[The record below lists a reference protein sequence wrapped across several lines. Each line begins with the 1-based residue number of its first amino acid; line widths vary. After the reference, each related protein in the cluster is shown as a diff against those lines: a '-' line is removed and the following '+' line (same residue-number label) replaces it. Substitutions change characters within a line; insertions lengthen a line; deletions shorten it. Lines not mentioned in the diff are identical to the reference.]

1 MDDAPGVPG
10 ASDAPAD
17 ASRLRHELKSRAAV
31 VAGFATLVAD
41 EVADLP
47 LETAQSHLERLA
59 RNVEQMGA
67 LVTSLHEM
75 SMPQSGS
82 GPSPAASRPLTRQQ
96 LLVVEDDDDQYDL
109 LTALL
114 AHRPRIEW
122 DVRRATSLAEACA
135 AVRDSNPACAV
146 VDLTLPDAALLEALV
161 TLRAQAPDLPIIVVT
176 GVDDSGVGVEAVR
189 RGAQD
194 YLIKGDLD
202 ADSLERAITY
212 AIERSRVEWQLAHQA
227 LHDSLTGLPNRA
239 LLLERLRLA
248 LGRIERTQATVAVFF
263 IDLDRFKVVN
273 DSLGHNVGDELLVA
287 VADRLGALVRRADT
301 VARFGGDEFIV
312 LVENLADADEAI
324 RVAEHLLSIFEKPFA
339 CRDGEHWL
347 GASVGV
353 ATARTSQVAAES
365 LLTDADAA
373 MYRAKEG
380 GKGRYEL
387 FDDSIRASLVARL
400 ETERALVDATRA
412 GELLLHYQPLV
423 DLDTG
428 ETIGV
433 EALLRWNSP
442 ERGLQ
447 GPSEFLAVAEE
458 SGQIIAIGAWVLL
471 RACADTRR
479 WLDAGLVGPEWTT
492 WVNVS
497 SRQLEHPGLAEAV
510 GAALTISRLPA
521 VRLGLEITEGA
532 LVLDHALADI
542 LQPLH
547 DSGIK
552 LAIDDF
558 GTGFSSLQR
567 LRHLPFDHLKVD
579 GSFVRGMSQ
588 SAQDAAI
595 VRTCVHLADAMGLVS
610 VAEGVETE
618 EQRDALRVLGCR
630 VVQGFGVHRPMPTE
644 SLELL
649 LAGAATTVPVIRI

>member
-1 MDDAPGVPG
+1 MDESPDVPAPL
-10 ASDAPAD
+10 ADAD

-41 EVADLP
+41 EVAELS
-47 LETAQSHLERLA
+47 LATARGHLERLA
-59 RNVEQMGA
+59 RNVEQMGT
-67 LVTSLHEM
+67 LVTSLHVNRWT
-75 SMPQSGS
+75 GDAV
-82 GPSPAASRPLTRQQ
+82 AAAPVATTPNDRLAQQ
-96 LLVVEDDDDQYDL
+96 LLVVEDDDDQFEL

-114 AHRPRIEW
+114 AHRPRAAWE
-122 DVRRATSLAEACA
+122 VRRATSLADACA

-161 TLRAQAPDLPIIVVT
+161 TLRSQAPDLPIVVVT
-176 GVDDSGVGVEAVR
+176 GIDDSGVGIEAVR

-194 YLIKGDLD
+194 YLVKGNLD
-202 ADSLERAITY
+202 AETLERAITY

-227 LHDSLTGLPNRA
+227 MHDSLTGLPNRA

-248 LGRIERTQATVAVFF
+248 LGRIERNHATVALFF
-263 IDLDRFKVVN
+263 IDLDRFKVIN

-287 VADRLGALVRRADT
+287 VADRLGSLVRCADT

-312 LVENLADADEAI
+312 LVENLADEDEAL
-324 RVAEHLLSIFEKPFA
+324 RVAGHLLSIFEKPFA

-347 GASVGV
+347 GASIGV
-353 ATARTSQVAAES
+353 ATSKTSQVAAES

-400 ETERALVDATRA
+400 ATERALVDATRA
-412 GELLLHYQPLV
+412 GELVLHYQPLV
-423 DLDTG
+423 DLDSGRTV
-428 ETIGV
+428 GV

-442 ERGLQ
+442 EHGLRG
-447 GPSEFLAVAEE
+447 PAEFLAVAEE

-479 WLDAGLVGPEWTT
+479 WLDAGLVGPDWTT

-497 SRQLEHPGLAEAV
+497 SRQLEHPGLSEAV
-510 GAALTISRLPA
+510 GAALTISRLPS

-532 LVLDHALADI
+532 LVLDRALADI
-542 LQPLH
+542 LEPLH
-547 DSGIK
+547 KRDRK
-552 LAIDDF
+552 
-558 GTGFSSLQR
+558 
-567 LRHLPFDHLKVD
+567 
-579 GSFVRGMSQ
+579 
-588 SAQDAAI
+588 
-595 VRTCVHLADAMGLVS
+595 S
-610 VAEGVETE
+610 VV
-618 EQRDALRVLGCR
+618 
-630 VVQGFGVHRPMPTE
+630 
-644 SLELL
+644 
-649 LAGAATTVPVIRI
+649 